1 MVTDIDDLSGSGEDS
16 IPIVAN
22 MSANQQLDDSNAILT
37 DSKIFTGKRVRKDK
51 EILKEA
57 IKQHAKKMKLK
68 PTADHKNPTYSRHY
82 FENLSLAEKVRL

>member
-16 IPIVAN
+16 LPIVTN

-51 EILKEA
+51 EILREA
-57 IKQHAKKMKLK
+57 IKQHAKKMKEK
-68 PTADHKNPTYSRHY
+68 PIADHKNPTYSRHY